1 MKEIKFT
8 VAEITVNRDRNVDK
22 SIVVFCLEALLIRT
36 FYRWLFYVA
45 NDDKCQVEFR
55 RNLGQNQNGIF

>member
-1 MKEIKFT
+1 M
-8 VAEITVNRDRNVDK
+8 DK
-22 SIVVFCLEALLIRT
+22 SIVVFCLETLLIRT